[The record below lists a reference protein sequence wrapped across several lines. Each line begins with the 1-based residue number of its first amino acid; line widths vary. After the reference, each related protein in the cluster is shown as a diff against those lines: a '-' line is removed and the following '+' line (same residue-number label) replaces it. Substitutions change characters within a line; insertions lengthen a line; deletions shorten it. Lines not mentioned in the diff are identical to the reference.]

1 LQRGVVVSWRRMP
14 ADFALAAGLAFL
26 FDMDGVL
33 IESTAIHTRAWEEYL
48 ARHGIPSAGVMEKM
62 LGKRND
68 EIVRVLWGPLLTEDE
83 VHRHGAD
90 KERLYR
96 DLMAPVFREHIVPG
110 AEEFV
115 REASRRGVPCG
126 LATNAEPANVDFV
139 LDRTGLRPCFRVIVD
154 GHQVE
159 RPKPDPE
166 VYLTAAKRLGVEP
179 RQCVIF
185 EDSPGGL
192 QAARAAGG
200 RVVAVLTTLKEAPE
214 ADLAVSD
221 FRDPRLLPWLSRLTP
236 R

>member
-1 LQRGVVVSWRRMP
+1 MVSWRRMQNT
-14 ADFALAAGLAFL
+14 LAVAPGLALL

-33 IESTAIHTRAWEEYL
+33 IESTAIHTKAWEEYL

-68 EIVRVLWGPLLTEDE
+68 QIVRVLWGPEITEDE
-83 VHRHGAD
+83 VYRHGAD

-96 DLMAPVFREHIVPG
+96 EMMAPVFEEHVVPG
-110 AEEFV
+110 VVEFV
-115 REASRRGVPCG
+115 REARRQGVPCA

-139 LDRTGLRPCFRVIVD
+139 LDRTGLRECFQTIVD
-154 GHQVE
+154 GHQVH

-166 VYLTAAKRLGVEP
+166 VYLTAAERLGIEP
-179 RQCVIF
+179 YNCVIF

-214 ADLAVSD
+214 AELAIRD
-221 FRDPRLLPWLSRLTP
+221 FHDPLLMPWISRQTP

>member
-1 LQRGVVVSWRRMP
+1 MEAKLS
-14 ADFALAAGLAFL
+14 LASGLALL

-33 IESTAIHTRAWEEYL
+33 VESTGVHTAAWEAYL

-68 EIVRVLWGPLLTEDE
+68 QIVRVLWGPMITEEE
-83 VHRHGAD
+83 VFRHGAE

-96 DLMAPVFREHIVPG
+96 EMMAPVFERHVVPG
-110 AEEFV
+110 VVGFLRAV
-115 REASRRGVPCG
+115 REQGVPCA

-139 LDRTGLRPCFRVIVD
+139 LDRLGLRECFNVIVD
-154 GHQVE
+154 GHQVR

-166 VYLTAAKRLGVEP
+166 VYLTAAARLGVAP
-179 RQCVIF
+179 HNCVIF

-192 QAARAAGG
+192 QAARASGG
-200 RVVAVLTTLKEAPE
+200 RVVAVLTTLREAPE
-214 ADLAVSD
+214 ADLAVRN
-221 FRDPRLLPWLSRLTP
+221 FLDPSLEPWLSRQTP

>member
-1 LQRGVVVSWRRMP
+1 MVSWRRMQNT
-14 ADFALAAGLAFL
+14 LAVAPGLALL

-33 IESTAIHTRAWEEYL
+33 IESTAIHTKAWEEYL

-68 EIVRVLWGPLLTEDE
+68 QIVRVLWGPEITEDE
-83 VHRHGAD
+83 VYRHGAD

-96 DLMAPVFREHIVPG
+96 EMMGPVFEQHVVPG
-110 AEEFV
+110 VAEFV
-115 REASRRGVPCG
+115 REARRQGVPCA

-139 LDRTGLRPCFRVIVD
+139 LDRTGLRECFQTIVD
-154 GHQVE
+154 GHQAH

-166 VYLTAAKRLGVEP
+166 VYLTAAERLGVAP
-179 RQCVIF
+179 HNCVIF

-214 ADLAVSD
+214 AELAIRD
-221 FRDPRLLPWLSRLTP
+221 FHDPLLMPWISRQTP

>member
-1 LQRGVVVSWRRMP
+1 MQGSLTVAP
-14 ADFALAAGLAFL
+14 GLAFL

-33 IESTAIHTRAWEEYL
+33 IESTGIHTRAWEEYL

-68 EIVRVLWGPLLTEDE
+68 EIVRVLWDPSISEDE
-83 VHRHGAD
+83 VFRHGAE

-96 DLMAPVFREHIVPG
+96 QLMEPVFEEHIVPG
-110 AEEFV
+110 VREFV
-115 REASRRGVPCG
+115 REARRQGIPCA

-139 LDRTGLRPCFRVIVD
+139 LDGTGLRDCFDTIVD
-154 GHQVE
+154 GHQVH

-166 VYLTAAKRLGVEP
+166 VYLTAAERLGADP
-179 RQCVIF
+179 GNCIIF

-192 QAARAAGG
+192 EAARAAGG
-200 RVVAVLTTLKEAPE
+200 RVVAVLTTLKEAPG
-214 ADLAVSD
+214 ADLSIRD
-221 FRDPRLLPWLSRLTP
+221 FRDRSLLPWLSRQTP

>member
-1 LQRGVVVSWRRMP
+1 MQDKLP
-14 ADFALAAGLAFL
+14 LAPGLAFL

-33 IESTAIHTRAWEEYL
+33 VESTGIHTRAWQEYL

-68 EIVRVLWGPLLTEDE
+68 DIVRVLWGPSITEDE
-83 VHRHGAD
+83 VFRHGAE

-96 DLMAPVFREHIVPG
+96 ELMAPVFEAHVVAGVR
-110 AEEFV
+110 EFV
-115 REASRRGVPCG
+115 RQAFLDGIPCG
-126 LATNAEPANVDFV
+126 LATNAEPDNVDFV
-139 LDRTGLRPCFRVIVD
+139 LDRIGLRECFRAVVD
-154 GHQVE
+154 GHQVH

-166 VYLTAAKRLGVEP
+166 VYLAAAKRLGIEP
-179 RQCVIF
+179 ANCIIF

-200 RVVAVLTTLKEAPE
+200 RVVAVLTTLPAAPE
-214 ADLAVSD
+214 ADLAIRD
-221 FRDPRLLPWLSRLTP
+221 FRDPSLRPWLSRQTP

>member
-1 LQRGVVVSWRRMP
+1 MVSWRRML
-14 ADFALAAGLAFL
+14 ADFAVAAGLAFL

-33 IESTAIHTRAWEEYL
+33 IESTATHTRAWEEYL
-48 ARHGIPSAGVMEKM
+48 ARHGIPSAGVMKKM

-68 EIVRVLWGPLLTEDE
+68 EIVRVLWGPAISEE
-83 VHRHGAD
+83 EAYRHGAD

-96 DLMAPVFREHIVPG
+96 ELMAPAFREHIVAG
-110 AEEFV
+110 VEEFV
-115 REASRRGVPCG
+115 RKAGAQGVPCG

-139 LDRTGLRPCFRVIVD
+139 LDGTGLRPYFRVIVD
-154 GHQVE
+154 GHQVH

-166 VYLTAAKRLGVEP
+166 VYLTAAQRLGVEP
-179 RQCVIF
+179 RNCVIF

-214 ADLAVSD
+214 AEFAIRD
-221 FRDPRLLPWLSRLTP
+221 FRDPSLLPWLSRLTP

>member
-1 LQRGVVVSWRRMP
+1 MGENLRVAP
-14 ADFALAAGLAFL
+14 GLAFL

-33 IESTAIHTRAWEEYL
+33 IESTGIHTRAWEQYL

-68 EIVRVLWGPLLTEDE
+68 QIVRVLWGPEITEDE
-83 VHRHGAD
+83 VFRHGAE

-96 DLMAPVFREHIVPG
+96 ELMEPVFEQHVVRGVR
-110 AEEFV
+110 EFV
-115 REASRRGVPCG
+115 RAASAAGVPCA

-139 LDRTGLRPCFRVIVD
+139 LDRTGLRDCFRAIVD
-154 GHQVE
+154 GHQVQ

-166 VYLTAAKRLGVEP
+166 VFLAAAARLGVPP
-179 RQCVIF
+179 RNCIIF

-192 QAARAAGG
+192 EAARASGA
-200 RVVAVLTTLKEAPE
+200 RVVAVLTTLREAPE
-214 ADLAVSD
+214 ADLAIRD
-221 FRDPRLLPWLSRLTP
+221 FLDPSLLPWLSRQTP

>member
-1 LQRGVVVSWRRMP
+1 MR
-14 ADFALAAGLAFL
+14 DTLAVAPGLALL

-33 IESTAIHTRAWEEYL
+33 IESTGMHTRAWEEYL

-68 EIVRVLWGPLLTEDE
+68 EIVRVLWGPAISEDE
-83 VHRHGAD
+83 AYRHGAD
-90 KERLYR
+90 KEQLYR
-96 DLMAPVFREHIVPG
+96 EMMAPVFEQHVVPG
-110 AEEFV
+110 VVEFV
-115 REASRRGVPCG
+115 REASRKGVPCA

-139 LDRTGLRPCFRVIVD
+139 LDRTGLRECFLAIVD
-154 GHQVE
+154 GHQVH

-166 VYLTAAKRLGVEP
+166 VYLTAASRLGVAPEN
-179 RQCVIF
+179 CVIF

-200 RVVAVLTTLKEAPE
+200 RVVAVLTALKEVPE
-214 ADLAVSD
+214 AELVIRD
-221 FRDPRLLPWLSRLTP
+221 FRDPLLLPWLSRQTL

>member
-1 LQRGVVVSWRRMP
+1 MQ
-14 ADFALAAGLAFL
+14 DHLAVAPGLALL

-33 IESTAIHTRAWEEYL
+33 IESTGVHTAAWEEYL

-62 LGKRND
+62 LGRRND
-68 EIVRVLWGPLLTEDE
+68 QIVRILWGPQITEEE
-83 VHRHGAD
+83 VFRHGAE

-96 DLMAPVFREHIVPG
+96 EMMSPVFEQHIVPG
-110 AEEFV
+110 VEGFV
-115 REASRRGVPCG
+115 RAASSRGVPCA

-139 LDRTGLRPCFRVIVD
+139 LGRLGLRECFRVIVD
-154 GHQVE
+154 GHQVR

-166 VYLTAAKRLGVEP
+166 VYLTAAARLGVAP
-179 RQCVIF
+179 QNCVIF

-200 RVVAVLTTLKEAPE
+200 RVVAVLTTLKQAPD
-214 ADLAVSD
+214 ADLAVRD
-221 FRDPRLLPWLSRLTP
+221 FLDPSLRSWLSRQTP

>member
-1 LQRGVVVSWRRMP
+1 MQDS
-14 ADFALAAGLAFL
+14 FAVAPGLALL

-48 ARHGIPSAGVMEKM
+48 ARHGIPSAGVMQKM

-68 EIVRVLWGPLLTEDE
+68 EIVRVLWGPSLTEDE
-83 VHRHGAD
+83 VFRHGAE

-96 DLMAPVFREHIVPG
+96 ELMAPVFESLIVPG
-110 AEEFV
+110 V
-115 REASRRGVPCG
+115 REFIRAARRQGAPCA

-139 LDRTGLRPCFRVIVD
+139 LDRTGLRESFLVIVD
-154 GHQVE
+154 GHQVH

-166 VYLTAAKRLGVEP
+166 VYLTAAQRLGVEP
-179 RQCVIF
+179 RNCVIF

-200 RVVAVLTTLKEAPE
+200 RVVAVLTTLEEAPE
-214 ADLAVSD
+214 ADLSVRD
-221 FRDPRLLPWLSRLTP
+221 FRDPNLLPWLSRQIP